1 MVDLVCGM
9 DLMSLRRQD
18 YVMILCFH
26 LLNHLLMFMLPTLIL
41 FFRSDFG
48 LSYTDAG
55 LLWTSLIV
63 VMTTLSVGVG
73 FFSDR
78 FRSFRYFLILSG
90 LFLMSLVWL
99 FLSFS
104 VSVWQLYLGFTLM
117 GVGASTFHPPVLA
130 IITEMFE
137 DDKGKALSLN
147 MAIGMG
153 GTAVSPIVF
162 SGLGLLVGG
171 WEVVARV
178 IGIGGLVFLFVL
190 GILGYVSGMFD
201 RTNWSGRRGSDG
213 EVMVTMDGDVVSHS
227 FDISFIFSGLVLVPL
242 LFISLRSS
250 FFRTASVFTSLL
262 YEDYLHLTKN
272 ESTVATA
279 LVLGFASMFTLVGGF
294 LSDRTRPRVALVV
307 SSVGSAFA
315 SVGLVYLTDYADLVS
330 FSTFYFLLLA
340 FYYVGSPA
348 GSALLADRVEKEQ
361 RGKLFGALF
370 SLGQVLSLLTPL
382 AFGWIK
388 DNIGLSAS
396 FLMIMVLALIA
407 LVLSFYI
414 YFEERGREK
423 EGAEL

>member
-1 MVDLVCGM
+1 M
-9 DLMSLRRQD
+9 DLQSARRLD
-18 YVMILCFH
+18 YVLLLGLH
-26 LLNHLLMFMLPTLIL
+26 LLNHLLMFMLPILIL
-41 FFRSDFG
+41 FFRGDFG
-48 LSYTDAG
+48 LSYTDTG
-55 LLWTSLIV
+55 LLWTSLVV
-63 VMTTLSVGVG
+63 VMTTFSVGVG
-73 FFSDR
+73 FYSDR
-78 FRSFRYFLILSG
+78 FRGFRYLLVLLG
-90 LFLMSLVWL
+90 LGLMSLVWL
-99 FLSFS
+99 FLS
-104 VSVWQLYLGFTLM
+104 VSTEVWQLYVGFILM
-117 GVGASTFHPPVLA
+117 GVGASTFHPPTLA

-137 DDKGKALSLN
+137 DDKGKALSIN
-147 MAIGMG
+147 MAVGMG

-171 WEVVARV
+171 WQAVSMV
-178 IGIGGLVFLFVL
+178 IGVGGLVVVL
-190 GILGYVSGMFD
+190 LLSALGYVSGMFG

-213 EVMVTMDGDVVSHS
+213 EVMVTMDTEEVLHS
-227 FDISFIFSGLVLVPL
+227 FDISFIFSGLILVPL
-242 LFISLRSS
+242 LFVSLRSS

-262 YEDYLHLTKN
+262 YEDYLHLSKN

-279 LVLGFASMFTLVGGF
+279 LVLGFASMFTLVGGI

-315 SVGLVYLTDYADLVS
+315 SVALVYLTDYSDLVS

-348 GSALLADRVEKEQ
+348 GSALLADRVSKEQ

-414 YFEERGREK
+414 YLEEKRREGSSN
-423 EGAEL
+423 EFSG